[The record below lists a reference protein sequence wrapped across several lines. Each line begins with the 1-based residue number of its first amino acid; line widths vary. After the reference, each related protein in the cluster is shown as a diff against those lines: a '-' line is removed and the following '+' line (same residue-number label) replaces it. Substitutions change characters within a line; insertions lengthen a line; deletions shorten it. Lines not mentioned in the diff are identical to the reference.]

1 MAETALSLAR
11 QHVFPK
17 LLEAVNM
24 MRDLPKEIAEL
35 KDELES
41 FQYFINET
49 DEVVE
54 AEEDSNRRDRM
65 SKRLMKLREAT
76 FRMEDVIDEYVLIE
90 ENQPQED
97 PRCVALLCEAVEFIK
112 TQISRLQIAHKIR
125 DVKSLASAARD
136 GFETHFPLDP
146 RPSNSRG
153 NENVNWDKLRMDPL
167 FVKEDEVV
175 GLDGP
180 RTILTNWLREGRNG
194 RTVISV
200 IGIPGVGKT
209 TLAKQVF
216 DKVHNDFECHALITV
231 SQSYSVEEL
240 LRDMIQKLCKE
251 RKEDPPQNVSKM
263 GRSSLIEEVRD
274 RLHEKRYVVLFDDVW
289 NEKFWD
295 EIESALIDDN
305 NKSRIIITTRYEK
318 VAVVCKKSSF
328 IEVHKLEEPLSEDE
342 SFRLFCRKAF
352 MYGSSGGCPEEL
364 KDISLEI
371 VRKCKGLPLAI
382 VAIGGVLS
390 QKDES
395 PHEWKLFN
403 QNLSLELERNSEL
416 NNITKIL
423 GLSYHDLPMHLRSC
437 LLYFGMYPEDCEIE
451 SDRVIRQWMAE
462 GFVRHEIGKTL
473 EEVAEEDLLGLI
485 RRNLVQVSSSSIDGK
500 VKRCRVHDLIHEMIL
515 RKAKDRGFCG
525 YIGRNE
531 ECVSSGIVR
540 RLIIT
545 AEDDLIARV
554 ESTPIQSILFIE
566 ERRTTLTEEDF
577 VRKIISSSVWT
588 EDMMCI
594 RDRVAVVCKKSS
606 CIEVHK
612 LEEPLSEDESFR
624 LFCRKAFMYGLIR
637 RNLVQVSSSSI
648 DGKVKRCRV
657 HDLIHEMILRK
668 AKDSGFCGYIGRNDE
683 CVSSGIVRRLIITA
697 EDDLIASVESSL
709 IQSILFIEERRT
721 TLTEEDFVRKIISS
735 SVWTEDMVRKILANY
750 RSLKVLD
757 FEGAY
762 ISCVPENFE
771 HLIHLRYL
779 SLRRTGAMSLPS
791 IGKLH
796 NLETLDIRD
805 TNVRYIP
812 TGVYNLRKLRHFLA
826 DEVTEIE
833 WMYIGRLKSLQKIPI
848 VSTTDL
854 GEAIR
859 EVGKLKQLRVLRVKH
874 IGKDDEKTLC
884 SAINEMQQL
893 EALHIEAADYYIS
906 DVIDLNITSPL
917 SRLRKLFL
925 DIKLKGLPNWIP
937 QLQNLVKLN
946 LRRTVL
952 TNDELQSLK
961 DMPRLLIL
969 HLCFGFKGETLHFQ
983 CGGFQRLKKMHLDY
997 LLNLNSILID
1007 SGALHSLEYLWLK
1020 RLRKLKTVPVGIQ
1033 HLKNLKL
1040 VQITSMPTEF
1050 ELSILPIAEQQQ
1062 WILQ

>member
-24 MRDLPKEIAEL
+24 MRDLPKEVAEL

-515 RKAKDRGFCG
+515 RKAKD
-525 YIGRNE
+525 
-531 ECVSSGIVR
+531 
-540 RLIIT
+540 
-545 AEDDLIARV
+545 
-554 ESTPIQSILFIE
+554 
-566 ERRTTLTEEDF
+566 
-577 VRKIISSSVWT
+577 
-588 EDMMCI
+588 
-594 RDRVAVVCKKSS
+594 
-606 CIEVHK
+606 
-612 LEEPLSEDESFR
+612 
-624 LFCRKAFMYGLIR
+624 
-637 RNLVQVSSSSI
+637 
-648 DGKVKRCRV
+648 
-657 HDLIHEMILRK
+657 
-668 AKDSGFCGYIGRNDE
+668 SGFCGYIGRNDE